1 MIRTVHV
8 TSGLGV
14 GGAETMLYRLL
25 GDLASNANQEHFVIT
40 LTPGCEFNFDRIG
53 VKVRVIDLKQLGVLG
68 LLTLRRIVHS
78 LRPDIVQGWMYH
90 GNIAATFSAPS
101 GVPVVWGIHHSLHD
115 LCNEKRSIR
124 ALVRLGKWLSG
135 YRRTHRIVYVS
146 EASRTH
152 HISYGYQATK
162 ALVIPNGFDCNYFR
176 PDPILR
182 AATRLRLGVE
192 PYHLLVGS
200 FGRFHP
206 VKDHK
211 TLICAFAQVVERIP
225 TARLALAGSNI
236 DVSNDELV
244 SLLAFHGLADK
255 VILLGLC
262 GDMPALYN
270 ALDLYVLSSVS
281 ESFPNVLGESC
292 AVGVPCVTT
301 DVGDAARI
309 VEGTGRVVPPGDA
322 RALAQAIAVFLEE
335 QPVHRIAAGER
346 ARTHIVTHFSLA
358 AAVSAYNTL
367 YEGLAIPSGERVAE
381 TEVQPSPISDEDES
395 RNLSA

>member
-1 MIRTVHV
+1 MIRIVHI

-25 GDLASNANQEHFVIT
+25 GDLTSNANQEHLVIT
-40 LTPGCEFNFDRIG
+40 LTPGCEFNFDGIG
-53 VKVRVIDLKQLGVLG
+53 VKVRVIDLKRLGVLG

-78 LRPDIVQGWMYH
+78 LRPDVVQGWMYH

-115 LCNEKRSIR
+115 LCNENRSIR

-135 YRRTHRIVYVS
+135 YRRTRRIVYVS

-152 HISYGYQATK
+152 HICYGYQAAK

-176 PDPILR
+176 PDSILR
-182 AATRLRLGVE
+182 SATRQRLGVE
-192 PYHLLVGS
+192 PHHLLVGS

-211 TLICAFAQVVERIP
+211 TLICAFAQVIDRIP
-225 TARLALAGSNI
+225 TARLVLAGSGI

-244 SLLAFHGLADK
+244 SLLAFHGVTDK

-270 ALDLYVLSSVS
+270 ALDLYVLSSLS

-309 VEGTGRVVPPGDA
+309 VEGTGRAVPPGDA
-322 RALAQAIAVFLEE
+322 RALAQAIAVFLE
-335 QPVHRIAAGER
+335 QHPAQRISAGER
-346 ARTHIVTHFSLA
+346 ARTHVLTHFSLA

-367 YEGLAIPSGERVAE
+367 YEGLTKPSGERVAMS
-381 TEVQPSPISDEDES
+381 EVKPSPISDEEEY
-395 RNLSA
+395 RN